1 MSSTFLW
8 YDFETTGIDPV
19 LDRPI
24 QFAGVR
30 TDTDLNPV
38 EDPVNIFCSP
48 GNDVIPSPEA
58 ILVTGLS
65 MLRLREVGETET
77 EFCRQVLSHMSV
89 GETCVVGYNSMRFD
103 DEFTRQM
110 CYRNFYDPYVR
121 EWRDGNSRWDVIDM
135 FRMAFALRPD
145 GIEWP
150 SDDAGVPSFR
160 LEALT
165 SANGI
170 EHSDAHDAVS
180 DVLATIELARLL
192 RGRQPKLY
200 QFLYTLRQK
209 SEVLKQLYPLGKR
222 AVLHVSSMYSARRSC
237 IAVVLPICSH
247 PTNNN
252 GVICYDL
259 SVDPG
264 VLIGATPSEIS
275 RLVFT
280 SSEGLEEGEERIP
293 LKTIHINRCPAI
305 APLATLGSEDAQRL
319 DISLSLCQERVK
331 QLQTASGLV
340 EKISAAFSEREFP
353 ETDDPDRMLY
363 QGGFFGSIDKS
374 LMEQVHNTSPNELK
388 QFDSQFEDSRLD
400 EMLFRYRARN
410 FPDTLSA
417 DERERWNGY
426 RQERW
431 SGGEDVEEQIETL
444 MESSHDNC
452 LVDLKTYVNEIRRE
466 VYE

>member
-19 LDRPI
+19 MDRPL

-30 TDTDLNPV
+30 TDTDLNSIG
-38 EDPVNIFCSP
+38 EPVNIFCSP
-48 GNDVIPSPEA
+48 GNDVIPIPDA

-65 MLRLREVGETET
+65 MLELGSIGETET
-77 EFCRQVLSHMSV
+77 EFCREVLSHMSV
-89 GETCVVGYNSMRFD
+89 GDTCVVGYNSMRFD

-121 EWRDGNSRWDVIDM
+121 EWRGGNSRWDVIDM
-135 FRMAFALRPD
+135 LRMAFALRPE
-145 GIEWP
+145 GIDWP
-150 SDDAGVPSFR
+150 MNDAGLPSFR

-165 SANGI
+165 AMNGI
-170 EHSDAHDAVS
+170 EHSDAHDAVA
-180 DVLATIELARLL
+180 DVNATIELTRLL
-192 RGRQPKLY
+192 RDKQPKLY
-200 QFLYTLRQK
+200 KFLYGLRQK
-209 SEVLKQLYPLGKR
+209 SEVLKQLYPLGKN
-222 AVLHVSSMYSARRSC
+222 AIVHVSSMYSAGRSC

-247 PTNNN
+247 PANNN

-259 SVDPG
+259 SVDPE
-264 VLIGATPSEIS
+264 VLVNSTPSEIS

-280 SSEGLEEGEERIP
+280 SSADLEEGEERIP
-293 LKTIHINRCPAI
+293 LKTIHINRCPAV
-305 APLATLGSEDAQRL
+305 APLVTLGSEQAERL
-319 DISLSLCQERVK
+319 NISLSLCQERVK

-340 EKISAAFSEREFP
+340 EKVSEAFSERKFP

-363 QGGFFGSIDKS
+363 QGSFFGQNDKV
-374 LMEQVHNTSPNELK
+374 LMEQIHNTDADQLDQFNG
-388 QFDSQFEDSRLD
+388 QFDDPRLD

-410 FPDTLSA
+410 SYDTLA
-417 DERERWNGY
+417 PHERERWNVY

-431 SGGEDVEEQIETL
+431 RDSEDVEARLETL
-444 MESSHDNC
+444 LESQQDKC
-452 LVDLKTYVNEIRRE
+452 LLDLKAYVSDVRSE

>member
-8 YDFETTGIDPV
+8 YDFETTGIDSV

-30 TDTDLNPV
+30 TDVDLNPV
-38 EDPVNIFCSP
+38 EKPINIFCAP

-58 ILVTGLS
+58 ILVTGIS
-65 MLRLREVGETET
+65 MLQLRSIGATET

-135 FRMAFALRPD
+135 FRMAFALRPE

-150 SDDAGVPSFR
+150 LDHAGVPGFR

-165 SANGI
+165 AANGI

-180 DVLATIELARLL
+180 DVLATVELTRLL
-192 RGRQPKLY
+192 RKKQPKLY

-222 AVLHVSSMYSARRSC
+222 AVLYVSSMSSAKRSC
-237 IAVVLPICSH
+237 IAVVLPICRH

-259 SVDPG
+259 SVDPE

-280 SSEGLEEGEERIP
+280 SSQDLEEGEKRIP
-293 LKTIHINRCPAI
+293 LKIVHINRCPAI
-305 APLATLGSEDAQRL
+305 APLVTLGVEDAARL
-319 DISLSLCQERVK
+319 DISLPLCQERVK
-331 QLQTASGLV
+331 QLQTVSGLV
-340 EKISAAFSEREFP
+340 EKVSAAFSEREFP
-353 ETDDPDRMLY
+353 EVDDPDRMLY
-363 QGGFFGSIDKS
+363 QGGFFGPNDKAV
-374 LMEQVHNTSPNELK
+374 MEQVREASPNELK
-388 QFDSQFEDSRLD
+388 HFEGRFEDSRLD
-400 EMLFRYRARN
+400 QMLFRYRARN
-410 FPDTLSA
+410 FLDTLSG
-417 DERERWNGY
+417 DERQRWNSY

-431 SGGEDVEEQIETL
+431 LGSEGVEGQIETL
-444 MESSHDNC
+444 MENSDDSC
-452 LVDLKTYVNEIRRE
+452 LVDLRTYVDEVRDG